1 MPNLVLMGVAIVLSL
16 GASQRRR
23 PSFARVGLL
32 CLIGLLLVTPFIS
45 ENKSTL
51 LPIFILGLAAVGWNI
66 IGGFTG
72 YAAFGQV
79 AFYGL
84 GAYVVVLCGA
94 TRRPPLPESS
104 LASIGDQTLGWPLW
118 LAFILAALVPAGVAL
133 VIGWP
138 VLRLKGHYF
147 SIATLGAA
155 LALPQLLNNIGCIGG
170 SERDPGFC
178 IGLGS
183 GLVMRP
189 LPADPDFNRTLLYFL
204 GLALLTLAVLTTYF
218 ISRSKFGYGLFAI
231 RENEEAAQVIGVN
244 AALFK
249 NAAFVLAAALTG
261 LAGAIQAMLQT
272 SVAPSADSVFNT
284 SISLYVI
291 VICLLGGVGT
301 VWGPFIGTFIFG
313 FIREILEQLPN
324 WFNNQ
329 ALLEWRDVIFGLIVV
344 LLVLFLPR
352 GILQLVY
359 TKEGLSWR
367 ILVRNARENSI

>member
-1 MPNLVLMGVAIVLSL
+1 
-16 GASQRRR
+16 
-23 PSFARVGLL
+23 
-32 CLIGLLLVTPFIS
+32 
-45 ENKSTL
+45 
-51 LPIFILGLAAVGWNI
+51 
-66 IGGFTG
+66 
-72 YAAFGQV
+72 
-79 AFYGL
+79 
-84 GAYVVVLCGA
+84 
-94 TRRPPLPESS
+94 
-104 LASIGDQTLGWPLW
+104 
-118 LAFILAALVPAGVAL
+118 
-133 VIGWP
+133 
-138 VLRLKGHYF
+138 
-147 SIATLGAA
+147 
-155 LALPQLLNNIGCIGG
+155 
-170 SERDPGFC
+170 
-178 IGLGS
+178 
-183 GLVMRP
+183 MRP

-204 GLALLTLAVLTTYF
+204 GLTLLTLAVLITYF

-244 AALFK
+244 TALFK

-261 LAGAIQAMLQT
+261 LAGAMQAMLQT

-367 ILVRNARENSI
+367 ILARNARENSI